1 MRNFECGQLTEDV
14 GFERASVTV
23 IANLLQK
30 LKALHDD
37 SVLLGYAGACKLHLM
52 KVLPKL
58 SASLREGKGSYSLP
72 LVGMSSPIHLR
83 CNTSDSWVLRQVLV
97 REEYRAAKTIRAPKL
112 LIDCGANV
120 GFASVWFL
128 NHFDDLNVI
137 AIEPDPGNFE
147 LCKRNLAPFAGRA
160 ICKNVGVWPRST
172 GLALVRTNQSE
183 WGFRVRETAPGETA
197 EVEAVDIM
205 SLLRESGFEKID
217 ILKIDIEGAER
228 ELFADNPSVWL
239 DRVENL
245 FIELHG
251 EEAERI
257 FNKAMS
263 EYEFERGVDRETV
276 YCRNIKRRRTASVSE
291 ESKVSDSTCL

>member
-1 MRNFECGQLTEDV
+1 M
-14 GFERASVTV
+14 
-23 IANLLQK
+23 IARILQK

-37 SVLLGYAGACKLHLM
+37 SVLFGCAGACKLRLM
-52 KVLPKL
+52 NVLPKL
-58 SASLREGKGSYSLP
+58 SASLRQGKRSYRLQV
-72 LVGMSSPIHLR
+72 VGMSSPIHLR
-83 CNTSDSWVLRQVLV
+83 CNSSDPWVLRQVLV

-128 NHFDDLNVI
+128 NFFDGLSVI

-147 LCKRNLAPFAGRA
+147 LCQRNLTQFAGRA
-160 ICKNVGVWPRST
+160 TCKNVGVWPRST
-172 GLALVRTNQSE
+172 GLAVIRAAEDE
-183 WGFRVRETAPGETA
+183 WRFQVRETAPGEAA
-197 EVEAVDIM
+197 EVQAVDIM
-205 SLLRESGFEKID
+205 SLLRESGFARID
-217 ILKIDIEGAER
+217 ILKIDIEGAEC
-228 ELFADNPSVWL
+228 ELFGDNPSVWL
-239 DRVENL
+239 DHVENL

-276 YCRNIKRRRTASVSE
+276 YCRNIKRRRAVSVTGEGKVSE
-291 ESKVSDSTCL
+291 GTSP

>member
-1 MRNFECGQLTEDV
+1 
-14 GFERASVTV
+14 
-23 IANLLQK
+23 
-30 LKALHDD
+30 
-37 SVLLGYAGACKLHLM
+37 
-52 KVLPKL
+52 
-58 SASLREGKGSYSLP
+58 
-72 LVGMSSPIHLR
+72 
-83 CNTSDSWVLRQVLV
+83 
-97 REEYRAAKTIRAPKL
+97 
-112 LIDCGANV
+112 
-120 GFASVWFL
+120 
-128 NHFDDLNVI
+128 
-137 AIEPDPGNFE
+137 
-147 LCKRNLAPFAGRA
+147 
-160 ICKNVGVWPRST
+160 
-172 GLALVRTNQSE
+172 
-183 WGFRVRETAPGETA
+183 
-197 EVEAVDIM
+197 M